1 VILNMTSAPH
11 SVLRQILEI
20 AVTLCLVAACSSSPP
35 PRPLGPA
42 WAEYRGDLARDG
54 HPLEAALDP
63 AESSRLTRVW
73 SAHLDGAVDGTP
85 VIAEGLV
92 VAASAGGTLAALDAT
107 SGRQKWA
114 VRGLGSIS
122 SSPTLGA
129 GDIYVTTLT
138 GRAYAFDRSGHRMW
152 EWTGPP
158 NAALWASPV
167 VYRHEVIV
175 AVASPYGDQPYVAGR
190 LYALDASTGRVRW
203 MTCVRPGCVP
213 GDGIWSTP
221 AIDPGGTAFVGVGNP
236 DDGVLAFDPLTGER
250 KWLTTLY
257 PDRGRD
263 LDVGASPVV
272 FTLQGREAIAQAT
285 NEGMFAV
292 LDARSGDPLWSRELV
307 AGSAVHGL
315 LASPAYDGTAFFA
328 ASAGDPTGVLA
339 LNPTDGSV
347 RWRYLTDLPVY
358 SAPAVGEGVV
368 LFGTGAV
375 FGDVGHGSLEALS
388 ASDGSILWSYDTHSA
403 VRCGPA
409 LAGDLLVVGDY
420 AGDVMAFQ
428 PKR

>member
-1 VILNMTSAPH
+1 MTPTMTSTPH
-11 SVLRQILEI
+11 RVLRQTLEI
-20 AVTLCLVAACSSSPP
+20 AVTLCLVTACVSSPSAP
-35 PRPLGPA
+35 PSPGWLMF
-42 WAEYRGDLARDG
+42 RGDIARDG
-54 HPLEAALDP
+54 HPAGATLGVVGAA
-63 AESSRLTRVW
+63 RLARSWTTR
-73 SAHLDGAVDGTP
+73 LDGAVDGTP
-85 VIAEGLV
+85 VLADGLV
-92 VAASAGGTLAALDAT
+92 IAGSAGGTLAALDSG

-122 SSPTLGA
+122 SSPALGA
-129 GDIYVTTLT
+129 NHVYVTTLT
-138 GRAYAFDRSGHRMW
+138 GRAYAFDLTGKRVWG
-152 EWTGPP
+152 WTGPTD
-158 NAALWASPV
+158 AALWASPV
-167 VYRHEVIV
+167 VYRDEVIV

-190 LYALDASTGRVRW
+190 LYGLDASTGRVRW
-203 MTCVRPGCVP
+203 MTCIRPDCVP

-221 AIDPGGTAFVGVGNP
+221 AIDADGTAFVGVGNP
-236 DDGVLAFDPLTGER
+236 DDGVLAFDPATGKR

-285 NEGMFAV
+285 NEGMLAV
-292 LDARSGDPLWSRELV
+292 LDARSGDRLWSRELV

-315 LASPAYDGTAFFA
+315 LASPAYDGTALFA

-339 LNPTDGSV
+339 LNPTDGLV
-347 RWRYLTDLPVY
+347 RWRHLTDLPVY
-358 SAPAVGEGVV
+358 SAPVVGEGVV

-375 FGDVGHGSLEALS
+375 FGDVSRGSLEALS

-403 VRCGPA
+403 VRSGPA

-420 AGDVMAFQ
+420 AGDVMEFR